1 MENLEK
7 LIKRTAEITNI
18 NQTMAVLGWDQQ
30 TYMPPGGA
38 MARAEQLTTLST
50 LSHGMLIADETAKL
64 IDAAQQEVGDLDDGS
79 NEAAMVR
86 MAKRD
91 YDLATKLPSE
101 FVAEI
106 TRAATLGHEVW
117 VKARAENNFEH
128 FRPTLEKIVEL
139 CRQQAEY
146 LGYTDHI
153 YDALLDMYEPGA
165 TTAQVETIFS
175 NLREDLVPFVSA
187 IFENQDKVSDEP
199 IHRVFP
205 IEKQREFGLMVAQ
218 KLGFDMQRGRQ
229 DEAVHP
235 FCTSFS
241 RDDVRITT
249 RFEEDFLSPAL
260 FGTIHETGH
269 AMYEQGLNPEFERT
283 PIGSAV
289 SLGVHESQSR
299 LWENVVGRSRG
310 FWEHFYSPLK
320 TTYSGLLDDV
330 SLEDFYK
337 AINRV
342 QPSLIRVEADE
353 VTYCLHI
360 ILRFELEQDLMT
372 GAVAVKDLPD
382 AWNAKMESYLG
393 ITPPNNALG
402 VLQDVHWSGAAI
414 GYFSTYALGTLL
426 AAQLY
431 ESALKDHPE
440 IPDDIKSGKFSTL
453 LGWMNQNIHAHGRKY
468 TPDELVQRATGQS
481 LSHEAF
487 MRYLKAK
494 FGPIYGV

>member
-1 MENLEK
+1 MKNFEK
-7 LIKRTAEITNI
+7 LIQRTAEITNV
-18 NQTMAVLGWDQQ
+18 NQATALLGWDQQ
-30 TYMPPGGA
+30 TNMPSGGA
-38 MARAEQLTTLST
+38 VARAEQLATLST
-50 LSHGMLIADETAKL
+50 ISHEMLTSDETARL
-64 IDAAQQEVGDLDDGS
+64 IENAQKDIESLDEASD
-79 NEAAMVR
+79 EAAMVR

-101 FVAEI
+101 FVAEL
-106 TRAATLGHEVW
+106 TRTATLGHEVW

-128 FRPTLEKIVEL
+128 FRLTLEKVVAL
-139 CRQQAEY
+139 CQQQAEY
-146 LGYTDHI
+146 LGYEDHI
-153 YDALLDMYEPGA
+153 YDALLDLYEPGA
-165 TTAQVETIFS
+165 TTAAVDTIFT

-187 IFENQDKVSDEP
+187 IFENKDKVSDEP
-199 IHRVFP
+199 LHRQFP

-218 KLGFDMQRGRQ
+218 KIGFDMQRGRQ

-249 RFEEDFLSPAL
+249 RFEDDFLSPAL

-269 AMYEQGLNPEFERT
+269 AMYEQGLNPDFERT
-283 PIGSAV
+283 PLGSAV
-289 SLGVHESQSR
+289 SLGIHESQSR
-299 LWENVVGRSRG
+299 LWENVVGRSLG
-310 FWEHFYSPLK
+310 FWQHFYPQLK
-320 TTYSGLLDDV
+320 STFAGILDDV
-330 SLEDFYK
+330 SLDDFYK
-337 AINRV
+337 AMNRV

-360 ILRFELEQDLMT
+360 ILRFELEQDLIT
-372 GAVAVKDLPD
+372 GAVAVKDLPE

-393 ITPPNNALG
+393 ITPPTDALG

-426 AAQLY
+426 SAQLY
-431 ESALKDHPE
+431 EAALKDHPE
-440 IPDDIKSGKFSTL
+440 IPDNIQQGKFSTL
-453 LGWMNQNIHAHGRKY
+453 LGWMNKNIHIHGRKY
-468 TPDELVQRATGQS
+468 MPDELVKRATGAS
-481 LSHEAF
+481 LSHQAF